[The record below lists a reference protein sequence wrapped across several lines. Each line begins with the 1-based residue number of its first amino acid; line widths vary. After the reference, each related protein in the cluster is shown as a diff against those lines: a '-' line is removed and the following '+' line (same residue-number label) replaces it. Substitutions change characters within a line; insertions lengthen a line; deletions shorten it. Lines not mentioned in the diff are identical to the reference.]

1 MKESDSLQEPSNVSY
16 HSPLSRGAQTSD
28 STEADREGEHNE
40 GEAPAAP
47 GSERP
52 SDNKPSSDSF
62 SSTWGDTSSFWKGDT
77 AKTKT
82 STPLKT
88 DTTNRTKLASR
99 KAQSP
104 RPAGSNTPSQTPQS
118 GRTEE
123 RTAQQTNP
131 PSEQQ
136 VTPSSLPIIST
147 PVAVSAGDKMAGPSD
162 TTSVSSS
169 SSLPTS
175 PITAVED
182 SSNTRQEEGV
192 DCDDGKE
199 DEQRTSDV
207 SKRTDESEVNKMEEM
222 LASCIA
228 ETDNQTSRETDTQQH
243 EQSEVMAV
251 VSEDDA
257 SDNNS
262 PTDTV
267 EKDEGEKELAS
278 ESTTVVVP
286 QEGEEKDVVRVEP
299 PVVTLAS
306 VTSSSSSNEREEQ
319 STLVTEREKET
330 VPADGVKDTDNVEH
344 IREVQFVLYGHN
356 SC

>member
-1 MKESDSLQEPSNVSY
+1 MSY

-28 STEADREGEHNE
+28 STEADREGQHNE
-40 GEAPAAP
+40 GDKALAA

-62 SSTWGDTSSFWKGDT
+62 SSTWGDTSSIWKRDT

-88 DTTNRTKLASR
+88 DTQTRTKPASR
-99 KAQSP
+99 KARSP
-104 RPAGSNTPSQTPQS
+104 RPAGSNTPSQTPQL
-118 GRTEE
+118 GRTED

-136 VTPSSLPIIST
+136 VTSSSLPITST
-147 PVAVSAGDKMAGPSD
+147 PVAVSVGDKMAGPSN

-175 PITAVED
+175 PIAAVED
-182 SSNTRQEEGV
+182 SSSTRHEESV
-192 DCDDGKE
+192 DCGDGKE

-228 ETDNQTSRETDTQQH
+228 ETDNQTSRETDSQQH
-243 EQSEVMAV
+243 GQSEVMVV

-262 PTDTV
+262 PADTV

-286 QEGEEKDVVRVEP
+286 QEGEEKDVVKVEP
-299 PVVTLAS
+299 PIVTLAP

-330 VPADGVKDTDNVEH
+330 VPADGDRDKATDNMEH
-344 IREVQFVLYGHN
+344 IREVQFVLYSQY